1 MITLEIL
8 DNPNCPSVDLRVFH
22 DLEPPQPAVQ
32 VKLARE
38 GQASEW
44 YDVTGWSQ
52 AGSPCPAWVQK
63 VDDSG
68 EGVAYLIHGGDAGL
82 RLQPSERPSP
92 WRIDDP
98 RQWGEPLLI
107 LPAAEDV
114 ITEPAHG

>member
-1 MITLEIL
+1 MIVIEIA
-8 DNPNCPSVDLRVFH
+8 DNANCLPTERVFH
-22 DLEPPQPAVQ
+22 ELTPPQPVTR
-32 VKLARE
+32 VRYE
-38 GQASEW
+38 RRFGQPQW
-44 YDVTGWSQ
+44 CVVTGWTSR
-52 AGSPCPAWVQK
+52 GTPCPAVLQK

-68 EGVAYLIHGGDAGL
+68 EGVAFLVHGGDAGL
-82 RLQPSERPSP
+82 RLQPAQHPSP